1 MGKPTTSITTIKT
14 DPYQR
19 VTDRILADLERGVT
33 PWTRPWSAEALA
45 GRVTRPLRA
54 TGEPYGGINVILL
67 WMEAVAARLHVPQLD
82 DLQTGPGD
90 GRSGATR
97 RDGRAR
103 GLLRHRHQVC
113 RGGEQR
119 HGHGRACSRARTAA
133 RFAS

>member
-1 MGKPTTSITTIKT
+1 MGKPTNSTATIKT

-19 VTDRILADLERGVT
+19 VTERILADLERGVT

-67 WMEAVAARLHVPQLD
+67 WMEAVAARLRVAQLD
-82 DLQTGPGD
+82 DLQAGAGVRGPG
-90 GRSGATR
+90 AAR

-103 GLLRHRHQVC
+103 GLLRHRHQAR
-113 RGGEQR
+113 RGSGQR
-119 HGHGRACSRARTAA
+119 HGHGRACSRARRAA
-133 RFAS
+133 RSAS